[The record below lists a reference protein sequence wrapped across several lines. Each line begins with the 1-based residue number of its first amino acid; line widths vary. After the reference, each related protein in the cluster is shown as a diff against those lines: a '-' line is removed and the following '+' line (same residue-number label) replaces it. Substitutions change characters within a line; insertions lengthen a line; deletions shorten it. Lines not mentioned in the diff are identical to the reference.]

1 MGKSVNDLTGIL
13 PYLLQE
19 KTRTYLDYVNDR
31 LDDLLFLDKFE
42 NISQKQRNDILMVF
56 FIRYIYGFITF
67 GFSNLHNSLNF
78 FEERKLVGFQIGS
91 TYFSKDSEIISEWNE
106 LSNKL
111 SEMIKKN
118 HLEFY
123 VKSQKSID
131 DLLVMLVFDLNKK
144 FSSDDFENL
153 L

>member
-1 MGKSVNDLTGIL
+1 MGKSVNDLTKIL

-19 KTRTYLDYVNDR
+19 KTRNYLDYVNDR
-31 LDDLLFLDKFE
+31 LDDLQLLDKFE

-56 FIRYIYGFITF
+56 FIRYIYDFITF
-67 GFSNLHNSLNF
+67 GLSNFHNSLNF

-91 TYFSKDSEIISEWNE
+91 TNFSKDSEIISEWNE
-106 LSNKL
+106 LSKKL
-111 SEMIKKN
+111 SELIKKN
-118 HLEFY
+118 HLDFY
-123 VKSQKSID
+123 VKSQNSID
-131 DLLVMLVFDLNKK
+131 DLLVRLVFDLNNK